1 MFQSNL
7 PGKKNIDKATRTCKD
22 LGIPYAVVCDLDAVL
37 PNSKKNSIMSQFMK
51 CVGNW
56 NLAHVDRKL
65 LFDSEQSPASSCIED
80 PTLKAQ
86 LKRCQNA
93 QEVMD
98 FYETMERIFAWRV
111 GNGEIE
117 DLVKVTKR
125 TFSKKW
131 WADFTSDA
139 FQDLIQFMLAPN
151 LKAEGESG
159 YGSRTNPEL
168 LRCFY
173 FVLEFLLAVR

>member
-1 MFQSNL
+1 
-7 PGKKNIDKATRTCKD
+7 
-22 LGIPYAVVCDLDAVL
+22 
-37 PNSKKNSIMSQFMK
+37 MK

-56 NLAHVDRKL
+56 GLTHVEKKL
-65 LFDSEQSPASSCIED
+65 LFDSEQSPASTCIED

-86 LKRCQNA
+86 LKKCHNA
-93 QEVMD
+93 QEIME

-151 LKAEGESG
+151 VEEAMD
-159 YGSRTNPEL
+159 YGGQTNPEL
-168 LRCFY
+168 LRCFW
-173 FVLEFLLAVR
+173 FVLDFLQAER

>member
-1 MFQSNL
+1 
-7 PGKKNIDKATRTCKD
+7 
-22 LGIPYAVVCDLDAVL
+22 
-37 PNSKKNSIMSQFMK
+37 MSQFMK

-56 NLAHVDRKL
+56 SLANVDKRL
-65 LFDSEQSPASSCIED
+65 LFNGEQSPASACIED

-86 LKRCQNA
+86 LRECHNA
-93 QEVMD
+93 HDVME
-98 FYETMERIFAWRV
+98 FYETVERIFAWRV

-151 LKAEGESG
+151 VENSSG
-159 YGSRTNPEL
+159 YGNQTNPEL
-168 LRCFY
+168 LRCFC
-173 FVLEFLLAVR
+173 FVLDFLLAVR

>member
-1 MFQSNL
+1 
-7 PGKKNIDKATRTCKD
+7 
-22 LGIPYAVVCDLDAVL
+22 
-37 PNSKKNSIMSQFMK
+37 MSQFMK

-56 NLAHVDRKL
+56 NLARVEKKL
-65 LFDSEQSPASSCIED
+65 LFDAEQSPASTCIED

-86 LKRCQNA
+86 LMKCHNA
-93 QEVMD
+93 NEVME
-98 FYETMERIFAWRV
+98 FYESMERIFAWRV

-131 WADFTSDA
+131 WADFTSES

-151 LKAEGESG
+151 IESATG
-159 YGSRTNPEL
+159 YGSQANPEL
-168 LRCFY
+168 LRCFC
-173 FVLEFLLAVR
+173 FVLDFLQAVG